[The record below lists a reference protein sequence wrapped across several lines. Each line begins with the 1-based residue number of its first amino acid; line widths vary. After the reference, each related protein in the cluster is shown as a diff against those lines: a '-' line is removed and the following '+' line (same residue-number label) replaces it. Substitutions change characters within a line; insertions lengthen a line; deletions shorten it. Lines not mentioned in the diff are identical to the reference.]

1 MSPREQTATALVDW
15 LRNDGSWNAPY
26 GVIDGISTDKRYR
39 SVTFGR
45 ARTLDCEVRIYSPKY
60 ITLRTSHW
68 FTEPVKFDSLDN
80 LIMQLSQAGSL

>member
-1 MSPREQTATALVDW
+1 MSPREQAATALVEW
-15 LRNDGSWNAPY
+15 LQNNGSWNAPY
-26 GVIDGISTDKRYR
+26 GILDGLSSDKRYR

-80 LIMQLSQAGSL
+80 LKLSLTGAL